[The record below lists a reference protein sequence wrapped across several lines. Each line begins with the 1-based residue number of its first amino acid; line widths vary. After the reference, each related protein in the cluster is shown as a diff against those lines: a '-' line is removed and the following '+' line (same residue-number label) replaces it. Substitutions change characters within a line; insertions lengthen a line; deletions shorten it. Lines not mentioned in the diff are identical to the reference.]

1 MSNIKSVSWKIS
13 IIVTTAVVVVG
24 AMIAAYMQYRIVT
37 EIGEVSRLSMKRELS
52 YAAEEANLAF
62 VDAVYGAA
70 ALRSFAEANFDIDA
84 YIADAEGYSDS
95 GLRPYMEGF
104 AYNII
109 DRSEFISAA
118 YFAIDPDLSGR
129 PLVNE
134 VYLEQDDSGITVA
147 APQTYEEYMDVYSED
162 MQWFYGAFKSGKPHW
177 TRVYAWDDGV
187 YMVSYVEPVVVGG
200 RVVGVAGVDVTL
212 EALSAMMGEIT
223 FYDTG
228 FAILVDIYGDFIET
242 SESVAALSPKD
253 QADILSAAGS
263 ANDGSFE
270 ITLGGKRYVAS
281 VTELVNGYDMY
292 ALAPRNEYMAETT
305 ASLIRFVVIFVSVL
319 SIVVVV
325 GYFIGRSFGK
335 PLVALIRFL
344 GKASRT
350 GDVTPDEED
359 KADIEKYSKQKD
371 EIGQSINAV
380 RLFLARIS
388 TVSRELEAV
397 ANGDLTV
404 EITALSDKDIL
415 GNSLRFMNEKLN
427 DMFREIS
434 LSSEQV
440 SAGAKQ
446 IADGS
451 QALAQGSTEQSA
463 SVQGLS
469 SSISEIAQK
478 TKENAGIAEKA
489 ADLAGAIISSAEK
502 GNVRMAEMQAAV
514 KEINAASQSIGKIIK
529 AIDDIAFQTNIL
541 ALNAAVEAARAGQHG
556 KGFAVV
562 AGEVRNLAAKSANA
576 AKETGSMI
584 QNTMDK
590 ASLGVRIAEETHA
603 NFMEIATGINESGQL
618 IGMIAESLD
627 EQSTSI
633 SQINAGI
640 DQVAQ
645 VTQQNSATAEESAAA
660 SQEMNNQSTMLQDL
674 VSQFRLR
681 KGALGLMDRGHS
693 SVRHLTR

>member
-24 AMIAAYMQYRIVT
+24 AIIAAYMQYRIVT

-62 VDAVYGAA
+62 VDAVYSAT
-70 ALRSFAEANFDIDA
+70 ALRNFAEANFDIDA
-84 YIADAEGYSDS
+84 YVADAESYMDS
-95 GLRPYMEGF
+95 GIRPYMEGF

-109 DRSEFISAA
+109 NRSEFVSAA
-118 YFAIDPDLSGR
+118 YFAVDPDLSGR

-134 VYLEQDDSGITVA
+134 VYLEQDDSGISVA
-147 APQTYEEYMDVYSED
+147 EPQTYEEYMEIDSED
-162 MQWFYGAFKSGKPHW
+162 MQWFYGAFKSRMPYW

-187 YMVSYVEPVVVGG
+187 YMVSYVEPVVVDG

-212 EALSAMMGEIT
+212 EALSEMMGEMT

-228 FAILVDIYGDFIET
+228 FAILVDNYSDFIET
-242 SESVAALSPKD
+242 CDRGAALSPND
-253 QADILSAAGS
+253 QIDILSAARS
-263 ANDGSFE
+263 ANDGFFE
-270 ITLGGKRYVAS
+270 IALGGKRYVAS
-281 VTELVNGYDMY
+281 VTRLANGYDMY
-292 ALAPRNEYMAETT
+292 ALAPRNEYMAEVT
-305 ASLIRFVVIFVSVL
+305 ASLIKFIIVFISVL

-350 GDVTPDEED
+350 GDVMPDEED
-359 KADIEKYSKQKD
+359 KADIEKYSRQKD

-380 RLFLARIS
+380 RAFLARIS
-388 TVSRELEAV
+388 TVSKELEAV

-404 EITALSDKDIL
+404 EITALSDQDIL
-415 GNSLRFMNEKLN
+415 GNSLLYMNERLN
-427 DMFREIS
+427 DMFREIR

-440 SAGAKQ
+440 STGAKQ

-451 QALAQGSTEQSA
+451 QILALGSTEQTA
-463 SVQGLS
+463 SVQELS
-469 SSISEIAQK
+469 SSISDIAQK
-478 TKENAGIAEKA
+478 TKENADIAEKA
-489 ADLAGAIISSAEK
+489 ADLAGAIIGSAEK
-502 GNVRMAEMQAAV
+502 GNAQMAEMRTAV
-514 KEINAASQSIGKIIK
+514 KEINDASKSIGKIIK

-562 AGEVRNLAAKSANA
+562 AGEVRNLAAQSADA

-584 QNTMDK
+584 QNSMEK
-590 ASLGVRIAEETHA
+590 ASLGVKIADETHA

-618 IGMIAESLD
+618 IGMIADSLD
-627 EQSTSI
+627 EQYTSI
-633 SQINAGI
+633 SQINVGI

-645 VTQQNSATAEESAAA
+645 VTQQNSATAQEAAA
-660 SQEMNNQSTMLQDL
+660 SSQEMNNQSTMLQGL
-674 VSQFRLR
+674 VSQFRL
-681 KGALGLMDRGHS
+681 KKWA
-693 SVRHLTR
+693 